1 MVGELFL
8 KIETSHD
15 KAFEDN
21 QDINEVSEKTEE
33 VSEKT
38 LEVDLATELMEA
50 LATQDMGKE
59 QTAEVIKKIMIT
71 L

>member
-1 MVGELFL
+1 MANKKHQGY
-8 KIETSHD
+8 TSPD

-50 LATQDMGKE
+50 DADDIATNGSATMD
-59 QTAEVIKKIMIT
+59 TD
-71 L
+71 